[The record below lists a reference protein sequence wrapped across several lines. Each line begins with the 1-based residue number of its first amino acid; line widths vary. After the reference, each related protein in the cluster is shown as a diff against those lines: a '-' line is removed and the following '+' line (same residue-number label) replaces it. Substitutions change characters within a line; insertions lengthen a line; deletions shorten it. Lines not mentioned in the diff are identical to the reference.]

1 MPRISAGQAES
12 IIFSI
17 RAAESQTQPACYP
30 FSSVDHYRSAARKV
44 EELQG
49 RGYEVSERLL
59 QRLDQARQR
68 VYNPRRM
75 KNIQRFGER
84 YTSGDVFLGNTR
96 RRT

>member
-1 MPRISAGQAES
+1 MPRISKSDRRS
-12 IIFSI
+12 IIDDI
-17 RAAESQTQPACYP
+17 RAAESQTRSDCYP